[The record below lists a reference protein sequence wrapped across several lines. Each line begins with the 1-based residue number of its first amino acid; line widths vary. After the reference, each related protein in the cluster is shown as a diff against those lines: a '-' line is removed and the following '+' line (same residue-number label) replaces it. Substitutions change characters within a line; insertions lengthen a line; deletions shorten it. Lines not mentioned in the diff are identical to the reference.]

1 VNIPAFQSAARLA
14 GTTTGANPQTVQPRQ
29 QSAMPSPSQASNISR
44 DPAQQTT
51 DARQVLDL
59 SDGTLTR
66 RDILRG
72 SSIDIVA

>member
-1 VNIPAFQSAARLA
+1 VNIHASQSAARLA

-44 DPAQQTT
+44 DPAQQTA
-51 DARQVLDL
+51 DAREVLEL

-72 SSIDIVA
+72 SFIDIVA